1 MFRVKQVILVRENL
15 DDSEGSELSC
25 SLPSSPCSSSP
36 SSPSCSPSTTPSP
49 RPTGTKN
56 LTKTPHKRKPNVL
69 NSSDN
74 TNLTSPQLEPLK
86 ENREK
91 NSCSP
96 DLFADSPIFNPSTR
110 SRNPSCD
117 TIRVNHMISPILSG
131 PNPSQTKS
139 MKEHESFETNDDRD
153 EKMFED
159 SPILRKSQS
168 WRTTSQ
174 PLNLSRFYIL
184 NVQIKKQNFH
194 FLCIEIIC

>member
-36 SSPSCSPSTTPSP
+36 SSPSCSPSSTPSP
-49 RPTGTKN
+49 RPVVTKN
-56 LTKTPHKRKPNVL
+56 PRKTPQKRKPNDL
-69 NSSDN
+69 NTSDL

-96 DLFADSPIFNPSTR
+96 DLFADSPIFTPSTR

-117 TIRVNHMISPILSG
+117 IITRVNHMISPILSR

-139 MKEHESFETNDDRD
+139 MNEHEKHDNNDDSD
-153 EKMFED
+153 EHMFED

-184 NVQIKKQNFH
+184 NVQI
-194 FLCIEIIC
+194 